1 MYMSAPRISTEFDPF
16 TLTVA
21 VTVELSTGVTLQI
34 PLAENEVDEFLDD
47 LSTNLDRLRTLTKE

>member
-1 MYMSAPRISTEFDPF
+1 MSAPRISTEFDPF